1 MGLDVTRWSAPVEWL
16 SGVGGMG
23 RNTGMSARR
32 RTKNSS
38 GSGFAALLVL
48 GAIAWVIMFIIR
60 HIWVILGIL
69 VVVGSIY
76 VAKAIVEDNRR
87 RRDAYARYCADIA
100 TKADQQ
106 DNWVAAGDERGIYG
120 PGAVDLMRYIRS
132 GGKTPPPTMSTPR
145 VVVPEPLSP
154 ARQAAAPAVVASGVG
169 VALLLAQIPG
179 PGSEQNPS
187 PTPPTRTST
196 PLPTSRPPGDKP
208 SPLPSFTSTPS
219 LTETVEPAPTYLP
232 PTTETAPPTTDL
244 SPSSTYMVPP
254 PTAEPSPAYQP
265 APEAT
270 YYRNCSQ
277 AHADGRYN
285 IPRGDPAYRPGLD
298 RDHDGLACE

>member
-120 PGAVDLMRYIRS
+120 G
-132 GGKTPPPTMSTPR
+132 
-145 VVVPEPLSP
+145 EPLTSCATSDP
-154 ARQAAAPAVVASGVG
+154 AGRH
-169 VALLLAQIPG
+169 
-179 PGSEQNPS
+179 
-187 PTPPTRTST
+187 R
-196 PLPTSRPPGDKP
+196 RPRCQHRV
-208 SPLPSFTSTPS
+208 S
-219 LTETVEPAPTYLP
+219 
-232 PTTETAPPTTDL
+232 L
-244 SPSSTYMVPP
+244 SPSLSR
-254 PTAEPSPAYQP
+254 Q
-265 APEAT
+265 
-270 YYRNCSQ
+270 R
-277 AHADGRYN
+277 GR
-285 IPRGDPAYRPGLD
+285 RLR
-298 RDHDGLACE
+298 RR